1 MKIKLLI
8 VIALMFSISGCQKS
22 KNEKKEQNVQ
32 IENNNSKKEQNENK
46 IVFKNK
52 LIVIDAGHQQKGN
65 SSLEPVAPHSKKS

>member
-32 IENNNSKKEQNENK
+32 IENNNSKKEQNE
-46 IVFKNK
+46 K
-52 LIVIDAGHQQKGN
+52 L
-65 SSLEPVAPHSKKS
+65 